1 MRPER
6 LTNPKHPA
14 QKPIALLEHLI
25 KIASNEGDVVF
36 DPFMGV
42 GSAGVAALKNGRR
55 YIGIEIE
62 KEYFEASNKRITE
75 IDEKIKGGKL

>member
-1 MRPER
+1 MQPER
-6 LTNPKHPA
+6 LKNPKHPA

-25 KIASNEGDVVF
+25 KIASNEGDIIF

-42 GSAGVAALKNGRR
+42 GSAGVAALRNGRK

-62 KEYFEASNKRITE
+62 KVYFEAAAKRIGDIE
-75 IDEKIKGGKL
+75 